1 MASANGPQPLNEQN
15 FIIPIN
21 TGRTFLAAGIGT
33 ASIQA
38 IGVNTAR
45 RTITF
50 HNPNNASGANLF
62 VCQALTIAGTPLDAA
77 IDGAGSFTIFPGSSL
92 TFTGSVGGAW
102 NVIASAPGSNL
113 TIISDA
119 P

>member
-15 FIIPIN
+15 FIIPIS
-21 TGRTFLAAGIGT
+21 TGRTIIGAGIGT
-33 ASIQA
+33 ASVAA
-38 IGVNTAR
+38 IGVNNTR

-62 VCQALTIAGTPLDAA
+62 VCQALTIAGTPLAA
-77 IDGAGSFTIFPGSSL
+77 AVDGAGSFTIFPGSSL

-102 NVIASAPGSNL
+102 NVCASAAASNL